1 MLEERIHLG
10 SLFRQYAPL
19 LTDRQRCV
27 LGRYLEGDLSLAE
40 IGDSLSISRQGAYDL
55 VRRASRTL
63 EHWEER
69 LSFCRHLEEVGR
81 RLSPVLADPAL
92 LLSAEDRTFVEEFL
106 GV

>member
-10 SLFRQYAPL
+10 RLFRQYGPL

-27 LGRYLEGDLSLAE
+27 LGRYVEGDLSLAE
-40 IGDSLSISRQGAYDL
+40 IGDGLEISRQGAYDL

-69 LSFCRHLEEVGR
+69 LNFCQRLEEVGR
-81 RLSPVLADPAL
+81 RLRPALADPPG
-92 LLSAEDRTFVEEFL
+92 LLSAEDRTIVEELL

>member
-10 SLFRQYAPL
+10 RLFRQYAPL
-19 LTDRQRCV
+19 LTDRQRFV

-40 IGDSLSISRQGAYDL
+40 IGESLSISRQGAYDL
-55 VRRASRTL
+55 MRRASGTL

-69 LSFCRHLEEVGR
+69 LSFCQRLEEVGR
-81 RLSPVLADPAL
+81 RLRPAL
-92 LLSAEDRTFVEEFL
+92 TDPVVALSIEDRAFVEDFF